1 MAFCDFVVKY
11 DPLTDTSEELTK
23 RILYAV
29 IIKRLKYNKPA
40 VMFIGGESGE
50 GKSFTA
56 LRLQQLLLEIQGLS
70 LDQYIH
76 NINVY
81 QPIEY
86 PQKLDKLL
94 YDKDLKKVNII
105 CMHEAREVVKAKNW
119 QSFLTQAVSD
129 VNAMSRSIKRLCVM
143 IISQFIRDI
152 TNDIRYTLNFYCV
165 VRRPKGKHARLYIN
179 VLWKDDK
186 DLEKP
191 KLRKRKLQ
199 GYLLMPNGSRR
210 RFMPEYLELKQPKKE
225 IVEAFETADREAKTL
240 IIRSKLNKLVSEMK
254 QELGEESTK
263 INSMVEFY
271 TTHQESLQLIGK
283 QYKKGWRLRPEVRS
297 MHDLDPNEVK
307 VFESKLND
315 KLEKLGFFKE
325 KQEVLEDV

>member
-29 IIKRLKYNKPA
+29 IIKRLKYNKLA